1 MLKIERIYYVL
12 WIFPCFGRYHIS
24 LEHQVRTLV
33 DILDR
38 QIDEL
43 SVICAS
49 KQISMAEVI
58 RQAIAIYIE
67 QNKPATV
74 DAFGIWKSAK
84 VDG

>member
-1 MLKIERIYYVL
+1 
-12 WIFPCFGRYHIS
+12 
-24 LEHQVRTLV
+24 VRTLV